1 MRRTAIFSS
10 CQFSLSLLLPCDS
23 LFLRSKII
31 VSQSTAAY
39 TSKRKVEQLIILEA
53 VNNNEI
59 VEAVIHD
66 VGGGHHLKTFPDRNI
81 LLDACADNKAFKTF
95 AEYISLVLQGE
106 RKVCQL
112 PS

>member
-1 MRRTAIFSS
+1 MRRTSIFSS

-66 VGGGHHLKTFPDRNI
+66 VGGGTSSEDI
-81 LLDACADNKAFKTF
+81 SGQ
-95 AEYISLVLQGE
+95 EYTLGCL
-106 RKVCQL
+106 RR
-112 PS
+112 